1 VIAISAQKY
10 DYSEPIPIEPA
21 VNDPPRVNEPEEQEE
36 RSSFA
41 ELLAGLLQNAEAGL
55 DDLAVEKSQDGN
67 KLNIF
72 ADLAEGGIDVEGFS
86 DIDLSD
92 AAIEKEYQNIL
103 STEHLF
109 NSSLDDAGEDIDI
122 AQELDLRTLERLAD
136 LAAKMNAS
144 SASEKSQKS
153 DDIKLE
159 NLKDPAS
166 QLLASL
172 DANARKSVE
181 EAAQLAAHA
190 TNDRKK
196 RAVEQSASSDNAF
209 AKNEKTESLS
219 AKNRAGEENA
229 AFLNRRDDN
238 PTRLE
243 EMRNRIRKDK
253 VSLEVRDMR
262 TSVMPNNAERA
273 YALVETAASRVNVN
287 APVQEVTLELR
298 LPDYGQSS
306 QAQTSWEAKATN
318 ALENMLARELHQNF
332 NGDIVRHAS
341 MALRNNGEGL
351 IKLSL
356 KPDVLGDVKIR
367 LELSENKVTGHIVV
381 ESEEALNAFR
391 REIASLE
398 QAFRDSGFAEASLD
412 LSLSADGAG
421 ADNQELE
428 QGSYSHQMAAS
439 NYEAGFEQGT
449 ASIVDVFFGQRESAV
464 NMLA

>member
-1 VIAISAQKY
+1 MIAISAQKI
-10 DYSEPIPIEPA
+10 DYSEPIPIEHA
-21 VNDPPRVNEPEEQEE
+21 VNDPPMVDEPDEKEE
-36 RSSFA
+36 SSGFA

-72 ADLAEGGIDVEGFS
+72 ANAIETDTSIESFT
-86 DIDLSD
+86 DIDISD
-92 AAIEKEYQNIL
+92 AAIDNEYQNIL
-103 STEHLF
+103 SAEHLF
-109 NSSLDDAGEDIDI
+109 NSSLDDDTGEDFDI
-122 AQELDLRTLERLAD
+122 AQELDAKTLRQLAD
-136 LAAKMNAS
+136 LSAKRDTS
-144 SASEKSQKS
+144 SDSQKV
-153 DDIKLE
+153 D
-159 NLKDPAS
+159 NLKADNLNDPAS

-181 EAAQLAAHA
+181 EAL
-190 TNDRKK
+190 TSNESRKK
-196 RAVEQSASSDNAF
+196 RIGGEQSSAEALS
-209 AKNEKTESLS
+209 KNEKTDNLS
-219 AKNRAGEENA
+219 VKIKAGEENA
-229 AFLNRRDDN
+229 AILNKQNDN

-253 VSLEVRDMR
+253 VSMEVRDMR
-262 TSVMPNNAERA
+262 TPVMPNNAERA
-273 YALVETAASRVNVN
+273 FALVETAASRVNVN

-306 QAQTSWEAKATN
+306 QAQTSWEAKANT

-367 LELSENKVTGHIVV
+367 LELSENKITGHIVV

-398 QAFRDSGFAEASLD
+398 QAFKDSGFAEASLN

-428 QGSYSHQMAAS
+428 QGSFSQQMAAS